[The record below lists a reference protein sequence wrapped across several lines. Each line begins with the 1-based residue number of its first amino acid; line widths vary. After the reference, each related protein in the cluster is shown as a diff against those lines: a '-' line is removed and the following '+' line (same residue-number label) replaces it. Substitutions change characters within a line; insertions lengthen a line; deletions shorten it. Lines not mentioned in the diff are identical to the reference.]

1 VGLSLKQLVPKAQQ
15 YQTKGIH
22 MKIVSSI
29 IVTLATVSAFANPVA
44 APAHKATTTTPVA
57 ASATTTTTTETAAA
71 PATTTPVKK
80 AKKKAAAAAEVKTE
94 TAPAAPATKTTH

>member
-1 VGLSLKQLVPKAQQ
+1 
-15 YQTKGIH
+15 

-29 IVTLATVSAFANPVA
+29 IVTLATVSAFANPA
-44 APAHKATTTTPVA
+44 TPAAHTAPAHKAAATVA

-94 TAPAAPATKTTH
+94 AAPAAPATKTTH